1 MDANFK
7 KQGLQGGDVS
17 LAEKKRE
24 VMVAIPNEGGGE
36 SLMPKQQSRGNSPH
50 RMLNDEFSVKSPP
63 LNCASPEIRFMPS
76 PNKPPKIPVSSAN
89 LTRRKSLTRSVYSKP
104 KSRFGEQPYPVDG
117 TLLEENGTSTLQEN
131 LGVGSPYKAS
141 PINNKPGTI
150 SRTVSILSVIT
161 PKTPL
166 MASPGPAG
174 GEDFDEL
181 IYRKVELSKSKR
193 SRRVTVKVL
202 SEWFVFVC
210 ITSTLVASLTVGKLK
225 RTEIWGLGI
234 WRWCVLVMVTF
245 CGMLVT
251 RWFMRIIV
259 FLIETNF
266 LLRKKVLYFV
276 HGLKKCVQFFIWLGL
291 VLLTWVLLINRGV
304 DRSELATKILNGVTW
319 TLASLL
325 IGAFLWFMKTLL
337 LKILASNFHV
347 KSFFDRIQET
357 LFHQYIL
364 QTLSGPPLVE
374 EAEKIGKSIS
384 VGHFSFRS
392 TDGKGGMKKETIDI
406 AKLHHMKQEKV
417 SAWTMKV
424 LVDAMTNSRLSTI
437 SSALDES
444 FDDGE
449 NEQTDKEITNEMEAT
464 AAAYHIFR
472 NVAPPGCTYIDEE
485 ELRRFMIKEEVR
497 MVYPLLAEAET
508 GQITRKSLTDWLLKV
523 YQERKALAHALSDTK
538 TAVRQ
543 LNKLVTV
550 ILVVVTVIVW
560 LLLMEI
566 ATTKVLVFLSSQL
579 VLAAFMFGNTCK
591 NIFEAIIFV
600 FVMHPFDV
608 GDRCVVDGV
617 ELLVEEMNIL
627 TTVFLKLNNEKV
639 YYPNSVLAMKPISN
653 YYRSPDMGDRVEF
666 SIDFTT
672 PAEKIGALRERVKR
686 YLERNPQYWHPN
698 HGLVVKEIEDVN
710 KIKMGIY
717 VTHTMNFQE
726 FGEKNKRRTELVME
740 IKKIFEEL
748 NIRYNLLPQA
758 IHLRH
763 MEPDPRV
770 T

>member
-7 KQGLQGGDVS
+7 KQGLQGGEVS

-50 RMLNDEFSVKSPP
+50 RMLNDNEFAVKSPP

-89 LTRRKSLTRSVYSKP
+89 LIRRKSLTRSVYSKP

-117 TLLEENGTSTLQEN
+117 TLLEENGNSTLQEN

-150 SRTVSILSVIT
+150 NRTVSILSVIT

-202 SEWFVFVC
+202 SEWFVLVC
-210 ITSTLVASLTVGKLK
+210 IASTLVASLTVGKLK

-374 EAEKIGKSIS
+374 EAEKVGKSVS

-392 TDGKGGMKKETIDI
+392 TDGKGGIKKETIDI
-406 AKLHHMKQEKV
+406 AKLHQMKQEKV

-424 LVDAMTNSRLSTI
+424 LVDAMTNSRLYTI

-472 NVAPPGCTYIDEE
+472 NVAPPGCT
-485 ELRRFMIKEEVR
+485 
-497 MVYPLLAEAET
+497 
-508 GQITRKSLTDWLLKV
+508 
-523 YQERKALAHALSDTK
+523 
-538 TAVRQ
+538 
-543 LNKLVTV
+543 
-550 ILVVVTVIVW
+550 
-560 LLLMEI
+560 
-566 ATTKVLVFLSSQL
+566 
-579 VLAAFMFGNTCK
+579 
-591 NIFEAIIFV
+591 
-600 FVMHPFDV
+600 
-608 GDRCVVDGV
+608 
-617 ELLVEEMNIL
+617 
-627 TTVFLKLNNEKV
+627 
-639 YYPNSVLAMKPISN
+639 
-653 YYRSPDMGDRVEF
+653 
-666 SIDFTT
+666 
-672 PAEKIGALRERVKR
+672 
-686 YLERNPQYWHPN
+686 
-698 HGLVVKEIEDVN
+698 
-710 KIKMGIY
+710 
-717 VTHTMNFQE
+717 
-726 FGEKNKRRTELVME
+726 
-740 IKKIFEEL
+740 
-748 NIRYNLLPQA
+748 
-758 IHLRH
+758 
-763 MEPDPRV
+763 
-770 T
+770 